1 MFKMDNSESIQL
13 SELRQY
19 IRYLQSLLD
28 QEGIAYDAM
37 EDKVDSS
44 FCVGEITPE
53 HAKLL
58 FSVFKGR
65 NDVYSKRTKLKN
77 GNFAYFP
84 ACENFWRYGVCPRTE
99 HKPVKCVNCPGR
111 RWRPVTQRLLMEH
124 LNGKK
129 EDGTDVVGIYPMLK
143 DESCNFLVFD
153 FDNHTDA
160 RENNWEYANLW
171 KEDIDA
177 LRNICRAN
185 DIEPL
190 VERSRSGKGAHLWL
204 IFEEPVSAVTARKFG
219 AALLTK
225 GADSINQKDFS
236 SYDRMLP
243 AQDHMPTGGLGNLIA
258 LPLQGN
264 ALRDGNSAFV
274 DEHWKAYEDQWKVL
288 RNVSRISKEFIEKK
302 TEEWS
307 SQGILG
313 VLSDAAFK
321 KDPGMENAPWEQET
335 AMHLDDVDGSVV
347 IVESNGLFID
357 TSNLKNRIQNR
368 MRRLAAFNNPE
379 YYKKQ
384 AMGFSTYGTP
394 RIVYCGY
401 DEGRYIY
408 LPRGCK
414 EKLEADFKIS
424 GIGYEIQDL
433 RQSGKHIA
441 VDFKGT
447 LYPEQESAAKE
458 MLAYENG
465 VLSAATAFGKT
476 VVGAYM
482 IAARKVNTLIL
493 VHNREIMTNWI
504 EDLNK
509 FLALGEE
516 PPEYKTP
523 SGRIKR
529 RKSAIGKLYSSH
541 DSVTGIIDI
550 VMISSL
556 GKPGNIS
563 PLVKKYGMV
572 IMDECHHA
580 GASIAMSVLQEVSSR
595 YVYGFTAT
603 PKREDGQEKKVFF
616 QLGPIRYRYTAKDR
630 ARKQCIQHFV
640 YPRFT
645 RLVDINEEKLTIND
659 AYMLAAESQIRNEQI
674 LSDVTKCVE
683 AGRSPLVL
691 TKFKR
696 HALYL
701 YEQLQGSAD
710 HIVLLH
716 GGRSAKERAAVHDQL
731 KRVKAED
738 TCILVAI
745 GKYIGEGFNFPRLDT
760 MMIAM
765 PIAWEG
771 NVEQYAGRLHRDYE
785 GKKDVVIYD
794 YIDSHIRVLE
804 RMYHKRLKAYKQIG
818 YQIGTAEAGK
828 TESDNAI
835 FDAESYL
842 HVYQKDLKESTREIV
857 IASPV
862 LNRRK
867 VCSFISHVKDVQE
880 KGARITVL
888 TLAHRRYC
896 NKSVSS
902 VGRLTDMLR
911 EAGIYVKLQDS
922 MHDRFAVI
930 DGKIVWYGSMNLLAS
945 EKIDDNIMRVLDT
958 EIAQELI
965 RRGDGIN

>member
-1 MFKMDNSESIQL
+1 MVKNDNSGSRQL

-19 IRYLQSLLD
+19 IRYLQRLLD
-28 QEGIAYDAM
+28 REGIAYDVM
-37 EDKVDSS
+37 KDKTDSS
-44 FCVGEITPE
+44 FHEGEITPE

-99 HKPVKCVNCPGR
+99 HKPVKCVDCQGR

-143 DESCNFLVFD
+143 DERCNFLVFD
-153 FDNHTDA
+153 FDDHTDTH
-160 RENNWEYANLW
+160 EEDDESANLW
-171 KEDIDA
+171 REDVDA
-177 LRNICRAN
+177 LRNICRVN

-204 IFEEPVSAVTARKFG
+204 IFEETVSAVAARRFG
-219 AALLTK
+219 TALLTK

-243 AQDHMPTGGLGNLIA
+243 AQDHMPPGGLGNLIA
-258 LPLQGN
+258 LPLQGK
-264 ALRDGNSAFV
+264 ALQDGNSVFV
-274 DEHWKAYEDQWKVL
+274 DENWKAYEDQWEVL

-313 VLSDAAFK
+313 VLSDVTCEEE
-321 KDPGMENAPWEQET
+321 PERENAPWEQET
-335 AMHLDDVDGSVV
+335 DMHPEDVDGSVA

-368 MRRLAAFNNPE
+368 MRRLAAFSNPE

-384 AMGFSTYGTP
+384 AMGFSTRGTP

-401 DEGRYIY
+401 DEGEYIC

-414 EKLEADFKIS
+414 EKLEAGLEIS
-424 GIGYEIQDL
+424 GIGYDIQDL
-433 RQSGKHIA
+433 RQYGKHIA
-441 VDFKGT
+441 VDFKGR
-447 LYPEQESAAKE
+447 LYTEQESAAEK
-458 MLAYENG
+458 MLEYENG
-465 VLSAATAFGKT
+465 VLGAATAFGKT

-482 IAARKVNTLIL
+482 IAERKVNTLIL
-493 VHNREIMTNWI
+493 VHNREIMMNWI
-504 EDLNK
+504 EDLDK
-509 FLALGEE
+509 FLDLKDE

-523 SGRIKR
+523 SGRIRK

-541 DSVTGIIDI
+541 DSVTGIIDV

-556 GKPGNIS
+556 GKPGSIS
-563 PLVKKYGMV
+563 SLVKKYGMV

-630 ARKQCIQHFV
+630 ARKQGIQHFV

-659 AYMLAAESQIRNEQI
+659 AYKLAAESQIRNEQI
-674 LSDVTKCVE
+674 LSDVAKCIE
-683 AGRSPLVL
+683 AGRSPLIL
-691 TKFKR
+691 TKFKK
-696 HALYL
+696 HAVYL

-716 GGRSAKERAAVHDQL
+716 GGRSAKERAAVHEQL
-731 KRVKAED
+731 NCVKAAD

-804 RMYHKRLKAYKQIG
+804 RMYHKRLKAYKRIG
-818 YQIGTAEAGK
+818 YQIGTAESGETK
-828 TESDNAI
+828 STNAI
-835 FDAESYL
+835 FDSDSYL
-842 HVYQKDLKESTREIV
+842 HVYQNDLKESTNEIV

-867 VCSFISHVKDVQE
+867 VCSFIDHVKDVQE
-880 KGARITVL
+880 KGVRVTVL
-888 TLAHRRYC
+888 TLA
-896 NKSVSS
+896 
-902 VGRLTDMLR
+902 VGRYRKNSTSSAERSAGMLR

-930 DGKIVWYGSMNLLAS
+930 DGKIVWYGSINLLAS
-945 EKIDDNIMRVLDT
+945 EKTDDNIMRVSDM

-965 RRGDGIN
+965 ERY

>member
-1 MFKMDNSESIQL
+1 MVKKDNSESIQL

-19 IRYLQSLLD
+19 IRYLQRLLD
-28 QEGIAYDAM
+28 REGIAYDVM
-37 EDKVDSS
+37 KDKTDSS
-44 FCVGEITPE
+44 FHEGEITPE

-99 HKPVKCVNCPGR
+99 HKPVKCVDCQGR

-153 FDNHTDA
+153 FDDHTDTH
-160 RENNWEYANLW
+160 EEDDESANLW
-171 KEDIDA
+171 REDVDA
-177 LRNICRAN
+177 LRNVCKVN

-190 VERSRSGKGAHLWL
+190 VERSRSGKGAHLWM
-204 IFEEPVSAVTARKFG
+204 IFEEPISAVTARRFVT
-219 AALLTK
+219 ALLTK

-243 AQDHMPTGGLGNLIA
+243 AQDHMPPGGLGNLIA
-258 LPLQGN
+258 LPLQGR
-264 ALRDGNSAFV
+264 ALQDGNSAFV
-274 DEHWKAYEDQWKVL
+274 DEHWKAYGDQWEVL
-288 RNVSRISKEFIEKK
+288 RTVSKISKEFIEKK

-313 VLSDAAFK
+313 ILSDVSCEE
-321 KDPGMENAPWEQET
+321 DTRMENTPWKQET
-335 AMHLDDVDGSVV
+335 SMYPEDVDGSVA
-347 IVESNGLFID
+347 IIESNGLFID

-368 MRRLAAFNNPE
+368 MRRLAAFSNPE

-384 AMGFSTYGTP
+384 AMGFSTRGTP

-401 DEGRYIY
+401 DEGEYIC

-414 EKLEADFKIS
+414 EKLEAGLEIS
-424 GIGYEIQDL
+424 GIGYDIQDL
-433 RQSGKHIA
+433 RQYGKHIA
-441 VDFKGT
+441 VDFKGR
-447 LYPEQESAAKE
+447 LYTEQESAAEK
-458 MLAYENG
+458 MLEYENG
-465 VLSAATAFGKT
+465 VLGAATAFGKT

-482 IAARKVNTLIL
+482 IAERKVNTLIL
-493 VHNREIMTNWI
+493 VHNREIMMNWI
-504 EDLNK
+504 EDLDK
-509 FLALGEE
+509 FLDLKDE

-523 SGRIKR
+523 SGRIRK

-541 DSVTGIIDI
+541 DSVTGIIDV

-556 GKPGNIS
+556 GKPGSIS
-563 PLVKKYGMV
+563 SLVKKYGMV

-630 ARKQCIQHFV
+630 ARKQGIQHFV

-659 AYMLAAESQIRNEQI
+659 AYKLAAESQIRNEQI
-674 LSDVTKCVE
+674 LSDVTKCIE
-683 AGRSPLVL
+683 AGRSPLIL
-691 TKFKR
+691 TKFKK
-696 HALYL
+696 HAVYL

-716 GGRSAKERAAVHDQL
+716 GGRSAKERAAVHEQL
-731 KRVKAED
+731 NCVKAAD

-804 RMYHKRLKAYKQIG
+804 RMYHKRLKAYKRIG
-818 YQIGTAEAGK
+818 YQIGTAESGETK
-828 TESDNAI
+828 STNAI
-835 FDAESYL
+835 FDSDSYL
-842 HVYQKDLKESTREIV
+842 HVYQNDLKESTNEIV

-867 VCSFISHVKDVQE
+867 VCSFIDHVKDVQE
-880 KGARITVL
+880 KGVKVTVL
-888 TLAHRRYC
+888 TLA
-896 NKSVSS
+896 
-902 VGRLTDMLR
+902 VGRYRKNSTSSAERSAGMLR

-930 DGKIVWYGSMNLLAS
+930 DGKIVWYGSINLLAS
-945 EKIDDNIMRVLDT
+945 EKIDDNIMRVSDM

-965 RRGDGIN
+965 ERY

>member
-1 MFKMDNSESIQL
+1 MVKNDNSGSRQL
-13 SELRQY
+13 SELWQY

-28 QEGIAYDAM
+28 REGIAYDAM
-37 EDKVDSS
+37 KEKADSS
-44 FCVGEITPE
+44 FHAGEITLE

-65 NDVYSKRTKLKN
+65 NDVYSKRTKLKS

-99 HKPVKCVNCPGR
+99 HKPVKCVDCQGR
-111 RWRPVTQRLLMEH
+111 KWRPVTQRLLMEH

-153 FDNHTDA
+153 FDAHTDA
-160 RENNWEYANLW
+160 QEDDCEPAVLWRE
-171 KEDIDA
+171 DVDA
-177 LRNICRAN
+177 LRNVCKAN

-190 VERSRSGKGAHLWL
+190 VERSRSGKGAHLWM
-204 IFEEPVSAVTARKFG
+204 IFEEPISAVTARRFG
-219 AALLTK
+219 TALLTK
-225 GADSINQKDFS
+225 GAGSINQKDFS

-243 AQDHMPTGGLGNLIA
+243 AQDHMPPGGLGNLIA
-258 LPLQGN
+258 LPLQGR
-264 ALRDGNSAFV
+264 ALQEGNSAFV
-274 DEHWKAYEDQWKVL
+274 DEHWKAYGDQWEVL
-288 RNVSRISKEFIEKK
+288 RTVLKISKEFIEKK

-313 VLSDAAFK
+313 ILSDVSCEEDTK
-321 KDPGMENAPWEQET
+321 MENTPWKQET
-335 AMHLDDVDGSVV
+335 AMYPEDVDGSVA
-347 IVESNGLFID
+347 IIESNGLFID

-368 MRRLAAFNNPE
+368 MRRLAAFSNPE

-384 AMGFSTYGTP
+384 AMGFSTRGTP

-401 DEGRYIY
+401 DEGEYIC

-414 EKLEADFKIS
+414 EKLEAGLKIS
-424 GIGYEIQDL
+424 GIGYDIQDL
-433 RQSGKHIA
+433 RQCGKHIA
-441 VDFKGT
+441 VDFKGR
-447 LYPEQESAAKE
+447 LYTEQESAAEK
-458 MLAYENG
+458 MLEYENG
-465 VLSAATAFGKT
+465 VLGAATAFGKT
-476 VVGAYM
+476 AVGAYM
-482 IAARKVNTLIL
+482 IAERKVNTLIL
-493 VHNREIMTNWI
+493 VHNREIMMNWI
-504 EDLNK
+504 EDLDK
-509 FLALGEE
+509 FLDLKDE

-523 SGRIKR
+523 SGRIRK
-529 RKSAIGKLYSSH
+529 RKSVIGKLYSSH
-541 DSVTGIIDI
+541 DSVTGIIDV

-556 GKPGNIS
+556 GKPGGIS
-563 PLVKKYGMV
+563 SLVKQYGMV

-630 ARKQCIQHFV
+630 ARKQGIQHFV

-659 AYMLAAESQIRNEQI
+659 AYKLVAESQIRNEQI
-674 LSDVTKCVE
+674 LSDVAKCIE
-683 AGRSPLVL
+683 AGRSPLIL
-691 TKFKR
+691 TKFKK
-696 HALYL
+696 HAVYL
-701 YEQLQGSAD
+701 YEQLQERAD
-710 HIVLLH
+710 HVVLLH
-716 GGRSAKERAAVHDQL
+716 GGRSAKERAAVHEQL
-731 KRVKAED
+731 NCVKAAD

-804 RMYHKRLKAYKQIG
+804 RMYHKRLKAYKRIG
-818 YQIGTAEAGK
+818 YQIGTAEVSE
-828 TESDNAI
+828 TESIDAI
-835 FDAESYL
+835 FDPGSYL
-842 HVYQKDLKESTREIV
+842 PVYQKDLQESTGEIV

-862 LNRRK
+862 LTRRK
-867 VCSFISHVKDVQE
+867 VCSFIDHIKGVQE
-880 KGARITVL
+880 KGVRVTVL
-888 TLAHRRYC
+888 TLAAGRYRK
-896 NKSVSS
+896 NLAASAERSAA
-902 VGRLTDMLR
+902 MLR
-911 EAGIYVKLQDS
+911 ESGIYVKPQDA

-930 DGKIVWYGSMNLLAS
+930 DGKIVWYGSMNLLAG
-945 EKIDDNIMRVLDT
+945 EKTDDNIMRVADM
-958 EIAQELI
+958 EIAQDLI
-965 RRGDGIN
+965 EKY